1 MDQRESAKETNKDSK
16 TKTPSISD
24 IDQLCHLIDRSSF
37 TGLQG

>member
-1 MDQRESAKETNKDSK
+1 MEQREPVEETKDVIN
-16 TKTPSISD
+16 KTPSISD